1 MVMYVRRVKMKKTK
15 IVCTIGP
22 STDDENIMRE
32 LMKNGMDVARF
43 NFSHSDH
50 SVHKARF
57 ETVCKLREELGVNIA
72 TLLDT
77 KGPEVRLKN
86 FKDHKPVTIKDGDTF
101 TLTTREVEGDET
113 ICSITFPQLPKDVS
127 VGTRILINDG
137 NIELKATRVD
147 NTDIV
152 CEVIHGGVV
161 SDHKGINVPDVNL
174 SMPYISDADMADL
187 EFGAK
192 MGFDY
197 IAASFVRTGA
207 DVIYLRKFTQSL
219 GWFNPRIIAKIENQ
233 EGVDNI
239 DEILEVADGVMVAR
253 GDLGIEVP
261 QERIPGIQRVLIRKC
276 ILAKKPVIVATQML
290 HTMINNPRPTR
301 AEVTDIANA
310 IYYRTDAL
318 MLSGETAYGKYPVE
332 AVKTM
337 AKIAA
342 QAEKDKLEENDI
354 RIPLDENSNDVT
366 AFLAKQAVKAT
377 SKLKIRAIITDSY
390 SGRTARNLA
399 AFRGKYPVLAICY
412 KEKTM
417 RHLALSYGVE
427 AIYMPELANGQE
439 YYFAALRRLL
449 KEGRLQ
455 PSDMVGYLSSGK
467 EGTQTSFLEI
477 NVVEDALKHAEETVL
492 PNNNRYL

>member
-1 MVMYVRRVKMKKTK
+1 MYVRRVKMKKTK

-101 TLTTREVEGDET
+101 TLTIREVEGDET

-137 NIELKATRVD
+137 NIELKALRVD

-219 GWFNPRIIAKIENQ
+219 GWFNPRIIAKIENAQ
-233 EGVDNI
+233 GVANI
-239 DEILEVADGVMVAR
+239 DEILDAADGIMVAR
-253 GDLGIEVP
+253 GDMGVE
-261 QERIPGIQRVLIRKC
+261 IPFEQIPAIQKELIRK
-276 ILAKKPVIVATQML
+276 AYNAGKNVITATQML
-290 HTMINNPRPTR
+290 ESMITNARPTR
-301 AEVTDIANA
+301 AEITDVANA
-310 IYYRTDAL
+310 IYDGSSAI
-318 MLSGETAYGKYPVE
+318 MLSGETAAGKYPVE

-337 AKIAA
+337 SLIAETT
-342 QAEKDKLEENDI
+342 EKDIDYISRFKK
-354 RIPLDENSNDVT
+354 RVDERNSSITDAISHATVT
-366 AFLAKQAVKAT
+366 TAHDLNAVAILTVTKGGTTART
-377 SKLKIRAIITDSY
+377 LSKFRPNCPIIALTTDDTTYHQLSLSWGIRAGVIE
-390 SGRTARNLA
+390 
-399 AFRGKYPVLAICY
+399 
-412 KEKTM
+412 EKTNTDELI
-417 RHLALSYGVE
+417 RHALERSVELGYLKKGDLVVITAGVPLG
-427 AIYMPELANGQE
+427 MSGTTN
-439 YYFAALRRLL
+439 LL
-449 KEGRLQ
+449 K
-455 PSDMVGYLSSGK
+455 
-467 EGTQTSFLEI
+467 
-477 NVVEDALKHAEETVL
+477 VERA
-492 PNNNRYL
+492 

>member
-1 MVMYVRRVKMKKTK
+1 MKKTK

-137 NIELKATRVD
+137 NIELKALRVD

-174 SMPYISDADMADL
+174 SMPYISDADMSDL

-219 GWFNPRIIAKIENQ
+219 GWFNPRIIAKIENAQ
-233 EGVDNI
+233 GVANI
-239 DEILEVADGVMVAR
+239 DEILDAADGIMVAR
-253 GDLGIEVP
+253 GDMGVE
-261 QERIPGIQRVLIRKC
+261 IPFEQIPAIQKELIRK
-276 ILAKKPVIVATQML
+276 AYNAGKNVITATQML
-290 HTMINNPRPTR
+290 DSMIRNPRPTR
-301 AEVTDIANA
+301 AEVSDVANA
-310 IYYRTDAL
+310 VYDGTDVV
-318 MLSGETAYGKYPVE
+318 MLSGETANGKYPIEALKMMAHIVE
-332 AVKTM
+332 ETESHMNGDFYEKRTVSDDNRHNISNAVSYASVATAESLDAAVIIAPSISGYTARMLSKWHPSTKLVGMSPSISAVRKMMLYWGVTPFQAKRAESTDTLIENSIDILKENGIVKTGD
-337 AKIAA
+337 IAV
-342 QAEKDKLEENDI
+342 
-354 RIPLDENSNDVT
+354 VT
-366 AFLAKQAVKAT
+366 AGVVDYAK
-377 SKLKIRAIITDSY
+377 RHEP
-390 SGRTARNLA
+390 A
-399 AFRGKYPVLAICY
+399 ASTNI
-412 KEKTM
+412 M
-417 RHLALSYGVE
+417 R
-427 AIYMPELANGQE
+427 
-439 YYFAALRRLL
+439 
-449 KEGRLQ
+449 
-455 PSDMVGYLSSGK
+455 
-467 EGTQTSFLEI
+467 
-477 NVVEDALKHAEETVL
+477 VVNID
-492 PNNNRYL
+492 

>member
-1 MVMYVRRVKMKKTK
+1 MLKHTK
-15 IVCTIGP
+15 IVATVSDQRCEVEFIDALYKAGMNVVRLNTAHMAEEGLTRVVNNVRTVSNRIG
-22 STDDENIMRE
+22 I
-32 LMKNGMDVARF
+32 LM
-43 NFSHSDH
+43 
-50 SVHKARF
+50 
-57 ETVCKLREELGVNIA
+57 
-72 TLLDT
+72 DT
-77 KGPEVRLKN
+77 KGPEVRTTAAQAPIEFKTGEMVKIVGNPEGETSHDCICVSYRN
-86 FKDHKPVTIKDGDTF
+86 FVNDLTVGSDILIDDGD
-101 TLTTREVEGDET
+101 L
-113 ICSITFPQLPKDVS
+113 
-127 VGTRILINDG
+127 
-137 NIELKATRVD
+137 ELKVID
-147 NTDIV
+147 KKDDFLV
-152 CEVIHGGVV
+152 CEVENDATLGSRKSV
-161 SDHKGINVPDVNL
+161 NVPGVRINL
-174 SMPYISDADMADL
+174 PSLTEKDRKNILWAIENDL
-187 EFGAK
+187 DF
-192 MGFDY
+192 
-197 IAASFVRTGA
+197 IAHSFVRNKQ
-207 DVIYLRKFTQSL
+207 DVMDIQRILDEHNSPIK
-219 GWFNPRIIAKIENQ
+219 IIAKIENQ

-239 DEILEVADGVMVAR
+239 DEILEVAYGIMIAR

-261 QERIPGIQRVLIRKC
+261 AEKIPGIQRVLIRKC
-276 ILAKKPVIVATQML
+276 VEVKKPVIVATQML
-290 HTMINNPRPTR
+290 HSMISNPRPTR

-337 AKIAA
+337 TKIAA
-342 QAEKDKLEENDI
+342 QAEKDKLSDNDI

-377 SKLKIRAIITDSY
+377 TKLKIRAIITDSY

-449 KEGRLQ
+449 KEGRLC
-455 PSDMVGYLSSGK
+455 PTDMVGYLSSGK

-477 NVVEDALKHAEETVL
+477 NVVEDALKHAEDSVL
-492 PNNNRYL
+492 PNSNRYL